1 MTAAEI
7 AAACGSARRSG
18 HWWRC
23 VCPVHGSRSG
33 RGLSLA
39 LRDGDRGLVV
49 HCHAGCDARDIFAEV
64 RRRGLIGGGAG
75 DAVRPASAAAR
86 NEDRA
91 DTVRRIA
98 LAQRIWTAAKDARG
112 TPIERYLA
120 GRGIML
126 PVPPSLRWAPRC
138 WNREALADLPAMV
151 ACVEHVGRG
160 FVGCHRTYLTA
171 DHHRRDRA
179 SLGPIGGGAVRLAT
193 MRPDDWLVIGEGIET
208 VLSVMHCTGLPGWA
222 ALSAGGVEQLV
233 LPLAARLVL
242 IVADH
247 DANGTAE
254 RAARLAAERWVCEG
268 RRVKIAMSPEPGTDL
283 NNVLLGLAHA
293 RITKAHDVAA

>member
-7 AAACGSARRSG
+7 AAACGGARRSG
-18 HWWRC
+18 QWWRC
-23 VCPVHGSRSG
+23 ICPVHGSRTG
-33 RGLSLA
+33 RSLSLA
-39 LRDGDRGLVV
+39 LRDHARGVALF
-49 HCHAGCDARDIFAEV
+49 CHAGCSRDDMIAEL
-64 RRRGLIGGGAG
+64 RRRGLLVDIGGGA
-75 DAVRPASAAAR
+75 RPALVAAR
-86 NEDRA
+86 NNDRD
-91 DTVRRIA
+91 DTARRTA

-112 TPIERYLA
+112 TPVERYLA

-138 WNREALADLPAMV
+138 WDREVLADLPAMV
-151 ACVEHVGRG
+151 ARVEHVRRG

-208 VLSVMHCTGLPGWA
+208 VLSVMHCMGLPGWA

-247 DANGTAE
+247 DANGTGE
-254 RAARLAAERWVCEG
+254 RAARLAAERWVGEG
-268 RRVKIAMSPEPGTDL
+268 RRVKLAMSPEPGTDF
-283 NNVLLGLAHA
+283 NDVLLGLAHA
-293 RITKAHDVAA
+293 QITKVRHVAA